1 MNLIF
6 VVWRLI
12 RLAAASNIIY
22 FGIYSASDSSNPPPA
37 MSNSPVQPVAEGR
50 SPRKANPIRATN
62 SKLRRSMG
70 TTNDASPC
78 FKALK
83 KQNEDRPLAMPERVM
98 NTQVCCDSSNG
109 LLHLPVA
116 MISNGKNIDMT
127 TVRIRVA
134 RSASM
139 FSSPTLPSTAE
150 ALAKIAESK
159 AHVSQRGRAGNGL
172 I

>member
-1 MNLIF
+1 
-6 VVWRLI
+6 
-12 RLAAASNIIY
+12 
-22 FGIYSASDSSNPPPA
+22 
-37 MSNSPVQPVAEGR
+37 MSNSPVQLIAEGR

-62 SKLRRSMG
+62 NKLRRSMG

-83 KQNEDRPLAMPERVM
+83 KQNEDSPLAMPERVM
-98 NTQVCCDSSNG
+98 NIQVCCDSSNG

-116 MISNGKNIDMT
+116 MISNGKNIDTT

-150 ALAKIAESK
+150 ALAKIADKK
-159 AHVSQRGRAGNGL
+159 AHVNQRGRAGNGL